1 MKKEP
6 VATRA
11 MTTAEITA
19 RVCKLESTFFD
30 GIAPGD
36 LSLILRSARLKRF
49 QAHSV
54 ITIEGHRADKLFLII
69 EGHVRAFITTLRG
82 EKIVLFW
89 IPPGDI
95 SGARAMLSKPTEYLL
110 SMEAVTDA
118 LALEWRRSDILSLS
132 KQHRL
137 LLENAL
143 NLASDYIAVWQDLH
157 IEATYSTATQRVARV
172 LGSLAK
178 GMGRKVAE
186 GIELNFTNEELANE
200 ANVTIFTVSRLLSA
214 WHRKGLLVK
223 GRGRVV
229 LHSPE
234 KLVSRL
240 GSR

>member
-1 MKKEP
+1 MKTEP

-11 MTTAEITA
+11 MTIAEITA
-19 RVCKLESTFFD
+19 WVYKLESKFFD

-36 LSLILRSARLKRF
+36 LSLILRSARLRRF

-69 EGHVRAFITTLRG
+69 EGHVRAFITTPKG

-95 SGARAMLSKPTEYLL
+95 SGARAMLSKATEYLL

-143 NLASDYIAVWQDLH
+143 NLASDYIEVWQDLH
-157 IEATYSTATQRVARV
+157 VEATYSTATQRVARV

-186 GIELNFTNEELANE
+186 GIELNVTNEELANE

-223 GRGRVV
+223 DRGRVI

-234 KLVSRL
+234 KLVGRF
-240 GSR
+240 GCR